1 VIDYQLDI
9 KPLEDEGLTDEQIAQ
24 HLASR
29 TLRPM
34 QCSSARIILQETGAV
49 TVDPVVNARD
59 GLLIDHYEEME
70 DSSNKK
76 LLAWFINHVMG
87 EGEDVST
94 NEYPR
99 SVQWASVTAS
109 MSEELQEVVALLV
122 ESAGG
127 QPDAETEAPDVAEYR
142 AGYTLQQFD
151 VARVDAIQ
159 QLKAEIENTW
169 INPALSDF
177 ASTVDEV
184 RAAIKA
190 GL

>member
-1 VIDYQLDI
+1 
-9 KPLEDEGLTDEQIAQ
+9 
-24 HLASR
+24 
-29 TLRPM
+29 
-34 QCSSARIILQETGAV
+34 
-49 TVDPVVNARD
+49 
-59 GLLIDHYEEME
+59 ME

-127 QPDAETEAPDVAEYR
+127 QPDAETEEPDVAEYR
-142 AGYTLQQFD
+142 AGYTLQQLD

-169 INPALSDF
+169 INPALSDA
-177 ASTVDEV
+177 ASTADEV

>member
-34 QCSSARIILQETGAV
+34 SCSSARIILQETGAV
-49 TVDPVVNARD
+49 SVDPIVNAR
-59 GLLIDHYEEME
+59 GGSLIEHYEDMV
-70 DSSNKK
+70 DGPYRQ